1 MCLEVLA
8 QIADNAPG
16 RIGAKRL
23 GELSGLVISS
33 SRLAGLPALHFS
45 VSGGCSCEFLARGP
59 HKHKGTWELDPKQ
72 LEKLAVAIVV
82 LNSEAR
88 KYRFVAHWIGGETER
103 AEQRITGKELLSL
116 VEENQVGDNVV
127 YRTWSDR
134 AK

>member
-23 GELSGLVISS
+23 GDISGLVISS
-33 SRLAGLPALHFS
+33 SRLDGLPALHFS
-45 VSGGCSCEFLARGP
+45 VSGGCSCKFLAGGP

-72 LEKLAVAIVV
+72 LEKLAVAIKV

-88 KYRFVAHWIGGETER
+88 KYRFVAHWLGGETER
-103 AEQRITGKELLSL
+103 MEQRVTGKELLRL

-134 AK
+134 PK

>member
-23 GELSGLVISS
+23 GALSGLVISS
-33 SRLAGLPALHFS
+33 ARLNGLPALHFS

-59 HKHKGTWELDPKQ
+59 HEHKGTWELDPKQ
-72 LEKLAVAIVV
+72 LEKLAVAIRV

-88 KYRFVAHWIGGETER
+88 KYRFVAHWLGGATER
-103 AEQRITGKELLSL
+103 TEQRITGKELLRL
-116 VEENQVGDNVV
+116 VEENQVRDNVV
-127 YRTWSDR
+127 YRTWSDGS
-134 AK
+134 K

>member
-16 RIGAKRL
+16 TIGAKRL

-33 SRLAGLPALHFS
+33 SRLDGRPALHFS
-45 VSGGCSCEFLARGP
+45 VSGGCSCEFLARGS
-59 HKHKGTWELDPKQ
+59 HEHKGTWELDPKQ
-72 LEKLAVAIVV
+72 LSKLAVAIGV
-82 LNSEAR
+82 LNSEVR
-88 KYRFVAHWIGGETER
+88 KCRFVAHWIGGETER
-103 AEQRITGKELLSL
+103 TEQRIAGKELLRL

>member
-1 MCLEVLA
+1 LA

-23 GELSGLVISS
+23 GELSGLVVSS
-33 SRLAGLPALHFS
+33 SHLDGLPALHFS

-59 HKHKGTWELDPKQ
+59 HKHKDTWELDPKQ
-72 LEKLAVAIVV
+72 LAKLAVAIGV
-82 LNSEAR
+82 LNNEVR

-103 AEQRITGKELLSL
+103 TEQRVTGEELLRL
-116 VEENQVGDNVV
+116 VEESQVEDNVI

>member
-1 MCLEVLA
+1 MCLAVLA

-16 RIGAKRL
+16 RVGAKRL

-33 SRLAGLPALHFS
+33 SRLDGLPALHFS

-59 HKHKGTWELDPKQ
+59 HKHKGTWELD
-72 LEKLAVAIVV
+72 LAKLAVAIGV

-88 KYRFVAHWIGGETER
+88 KYRFVAHWLGGEPER
-103 AEQRITGKELLSL
+103 TEQRITGKELLRI